1 VEVYVLCECIYE
13 FRFKD
18 SPVLYCKREP
28 DKLSKCYKEVNGF
41 LLYNIEE
48 TETKSFPAAEN
59 E

>member
-1 VEVYVLCECIYE
+1 MCECIYE